1 MMYARLIMLTIRPD
15 DRTSAED
22 FAGLLSS
29 EMEKLP
35 GYQSATY
42 FCDKRYGEYAVL
54 CLWEGE
60 EEAVIAGRLLC
71 SKIEAA
77 TAGKAISVPASKLYE
92 VFEPAS
98 LRQEPQTQD
107 EREPAPQAQP
117 ASQQHSQDRGDLRR
131 EGTRVQSANGV
142 WGAELQAI

>member
-1 MMYARLIMLTIRPD
+1 MYARLIMLTIRPGD
-15 DRTSAED
+15 HTSAED
-22 FAGLLSS
+22 FVGLLSS

-42 FCDKRYGEYAVL
+42 FCDRRYGEYAVL
-54 CLWEGE
+54 CLWESE

-71 SKIEAA
+71 SKIEAM

-92 VFEPAS
+92 VLEPVG
-98 LRQEPQTQD
+98 LQHETQM
-107 EREPAPQAQP
+107 PATRDP
-117 ASQQHSQDRGDLRR
+117 AALVHSDSARDSQDQKNTGRS
-131 EGTRVQSANGV
+131 EVRVQSADGV

>member
-15 DRTSAED
+15 DHTSAED

-98 LRQEPQTQD
+98 LKRELQEPD
-107 EREPAPQAQP
+107 ARDSEPQAQT
-117 ASQQHSQDRGDLRR
+117 ASPRQSQDRGDLRR
-131 EGTRVQSANGV
+131 EGTRVQSANGI